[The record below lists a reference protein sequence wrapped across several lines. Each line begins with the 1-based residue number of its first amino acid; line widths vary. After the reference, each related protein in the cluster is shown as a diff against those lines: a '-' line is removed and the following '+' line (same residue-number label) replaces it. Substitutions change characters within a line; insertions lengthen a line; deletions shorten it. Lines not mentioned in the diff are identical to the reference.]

1 MNIQIHTYI
10 YIYIYIYIYMYIYI
24 SIYIH
29 IYIHLY
35 ILLFLNL
42 INFQVKYLNNK
53 SEKAKLA
60 IYKGFNAVE

>member
-1 MNIQIHTYI
+1 MVQKVLIKATPFVIHNEYI
-10 YIYIYIYIYMYIYI
+10 YIYIY
-24 SIYIH
+24 IYIH